1 MAPALRGYVETGG
14 HKFSTGPAAD
24 VARSGVSSGQ
34 RATGRVRS
42 VSANRSAVTLVIE
55 DADGEPRTGGLPVK
69 RESRR
74 ALRADHRDLAPSVL
88 IEHTLRGGEGR
99 LADGGALVV
108 ETGVHTGRS
117 PDDKFVVR
125 HGEIADEIWWG
136 SVNQPMAA
144 DAFARLHADVVDYL
158 AGKNRYLMDLSA
170 GADPEFNLPVRLI
183 TESAWSALFARNLF
197 LPGRGDDPAGG
208 GWTILHAPRL
218 QADPDRHQTAS
229 VTGIAIDFEWRRVL
243 IAGTQYAGEIKK
255 AIFTVMQ
262 GTLPQQGVA
271 TMHCSANEGR
281 DGRTALFFGLSGT
294 GKTTLSTDPER
305 RLIGDDEHGWSERG
319 IFNFENG
326 SYAKTIGLSAEAEPD
341 IFRAAQRFGS
351 VLENVVLDPDTRSP
365 RFDDDSL
372 TENTRAAYPLAFLDP
387 EAGGSGEHPSKILF
401 LSADAFGV
409 LPPLA
414 RLTRDQAL
422 YWFLSGY
429 TSKLAGTER
438 GVTEPSATF
447 SACFGAPFLPLP
459 PMRYASLFGEQL
471 DRHGSEVWLVNTGW
485 TGGAYGTGKRMP
497 IGLTRAAVSAVLNG
511 SLADVPMDIDPVFGF
526 AMPRSVPDIPDGL
539 LRPRGTWPDAAE
551 YDATA
556 ARLARD
562 TVENFANFTDS
573 APEAVRAAGP
583 VSR

>member
-1 MAPALRGYVETGG
+1 
-14 HKFSTGPAAD
+14 
-24 VARSGVSSGQ
+24 
-34 RATGRVRS
+34 
-42 VSANRSAVTLVIE
+42 VSAGRQTVTLVIE
-55 DADGEPRTGGLPVK
+55 EADGKPEPGSRPVK

-74 ALRADHRDLAPSVL
+74 AVSVDHRDLAPSVL
-88 IEHTLRGGEGR
+88 VEHTIRRGEGR

-117 PDDKFVVR
+117 PEDKFVVQ
-125 HGEIADEIWWG
+125 HGELADEIWWG
-136 SVNQPMAA
+136 SVNQPMSA
-144 DAFARLHADVVDYL
+144 DAFARLHADIVGYL
-158 AGKNRYLMDLSA
+158 AGKDRYVMDLSA
-170 GADPEFNLPVRLI
+170 GADPGFNLPVHLV
-183 TESAWSALFARNLF
+183 TESAWSALFASNLF
-197 LPGRGDDPAGG
+197 LPERGKDEASAG
-208 GWTILHAPRL
+208 GWTVLHAP
-218 QADPDRHQTAS
+218 QFKADPDRHETAS

-262 GTLPQQGVA
+262 GWLPRLGVA

-281 DGRTALFFGLSGT
+281 DGSTALFFGLSGT

-326 SYAKTIGLSAEAEPD
+326 SYAKTVGLSAEAEPD

-351 VLENVVLDPDTRSP
+351 VLENVVLDPLTRSP

-387 EAGGSGEHPSKILF
+387 DAGGVGHHPSKIVF

-429 TSKLAGTER
+429 TAKLAGTER
-438 GVTEPSATF
+438 GVTTPSATF

-459 PMRYASLFGEQL
+459 PMRYANLFGERL
-471 DRHGSEVWLVNTGW
+471 DRHGSDVWLVNTGW
-485 TGGAYGTGKRMP
+485 TGGPYGTGKRMP
-497 IGLTRAAVSAVLNG
+497 IGLTRVAVAAILDG
-511 SLADVPMDIDPVFGF
+511 LLDDVPVDIDPVFGF
-526 AMPRSVPDIPDGL
+526 AVPRSAPGIAGGL
-539 LRPRGTWPDAAE
+539 LHPRDTWPDGAE

-556 ARLARD
+556 DRLARD
-562 TVENFANFTDS
+562 LTQNFAVFEDG
-573 APEAVRAAGP
+573 APPAVRAAGP
-583 VSR
+583 RTH

>member
-1 MAPALRGYVETGG
+1 MRWVGRPP
-14 HKFSTGPAAD
+14 S
-24 VARSGVSSGQ
+24 VA
-34 RATGRVRS
+34 GRVKI
-42 VSANRSAVTLVIE
+42 VSAGRSAVTLVIE
-55 DADGEPRTGGLPVK
+55 NADAEPDTGGLLVK
-69 RESRR
+69 SESRR
-74 ALRADHRDLAPSVL
+74 TASIDHRNLAPSVL
-88 IEHTLRGGEGR
+88 IEQTIRRGEGR
-99 LADGGALVV
+99 LADAGALVV
-108 ETGVHTGRS
+108 DTGVHTGRS
-117 PDDKFVVR
+117 PEDKFVVR
-125 HGEIADEIWWG
+125 HGELADEIWWG
-136 SVNQPMAA
+136 SVNQPMSP
-144 DAFARLHADVVDYL
+144 DAFARIHADVVDNL
-158 AGKNRYLMDLSA
+158 AGKDHFVMDLSV
-170 GADPEFNLPVRLI
+170 GADPEFNLPVRLV

-197 LPGRGDDPAGG
+197 LPGRGDDAAG
-208 GWTILHAPRL
+208 GWTVLHAPQL
-218 QADPDRHQTAS
+218 QADPDRHETAS
-229 VTGIAIDFEWRRVL
+229 VTGIAIDFEWRRVV

-262 GTLPQQGVA
+262 GTLPRHGVA

-294 GKTTLSTDPER
+294 GKTTLSTDPQR

-351 VLENVVLDPDTRSP
+351 VLENVVLDPATRSP

-429 TSKLAGTER
+429 TAKLAGTER
-438 GVTEPSATF
+438 GVTTPSATF

-459 PMRYASLFGEQL
+459 PMQYASLFGERL

-485 TGGAYGTGKRMP
+485 TGGPFGTGKRMP
-497 IGLTRAAVSAVLNG
+497 IGLTRAAVAAILDG
-511 SLADVPMDIDPVFGF
+511 SLDDVPMDIDPVFGF
-526 AMPRSVPDIPDGL
+526 AMPRSAPGIPDAL
-539 LRPRGTWPDAAE
+539 LRPRDTWPDAAQ

-556 ARLARD
+556 AGLARD
-562 TVENFANFTDS
+562 LVENFANFADS
-573 APEAVRAAGP
+573 VPEAVRAAGP
-583 VSR
+583 ASR

>member
-24 VARSGVSSGQ
+24 VAQSGVSSGQ

-74 ALRADHRDLAPSVL
+74 TASADQRNLAPSVL
-88 IEHTLRGGEGR
+88 VEHTLRGQEGR

-108 ETGVHTGRS
+108 QTGVHTGRS

-125 HGEIADEIWWG
+125 HGELAEEIWWG

-197 LPGRGDDPAGG
+197 LPGRGDDAAGG

-262 GTLPQQGVA
+262 GTLPRQGVA

-365 RFDDDSL
+365 RFDDDAL

-459 PMRYASLFGEQL
+459 PMRYASLFGERL

-497 IGLTRAAVSAVLNG
+497 IGLTRAAVSAILNG
-511 SLADVPMDIDPVFGF
+511 SLDDVPMDIDPVFGF
-526 AMPRSVPDIPDGL
+526 AMPRSAPDIPDGL

-551 YDATA
+551 YDVTA

-562 TVENFANFTDS
+562 MVENFANFTDS